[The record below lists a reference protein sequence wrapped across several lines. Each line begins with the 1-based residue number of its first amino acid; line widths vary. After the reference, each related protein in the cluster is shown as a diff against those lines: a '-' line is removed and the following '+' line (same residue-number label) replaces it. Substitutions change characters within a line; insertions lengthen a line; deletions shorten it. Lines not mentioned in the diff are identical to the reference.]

1 MQKSTKKPKQLDG
14 LTIHVLDLLAPWQQV
29 DAKRMFGGIGLFAAG
44 TMFAIIID
52 EILYLKETLDAK
64 GKPVPC
70 DVERNYFEYD
80 RNGKTVALFYYQ
92 VPEQALDDSQLMI
105 ELASE
110 SYRSAC
116 SQPKKS
122 KKSSGNYRK
131 LNDRA
136 LRQPSA

>member
-1 MQKSTKKPKQLDG
+1 MANQPKAKTKQLDG
-14 LTIHVLDLLAPWQQV
+14 LTIHVLDLLAPWQYV
-29 DAKRMFGGIGLFAAG
+29 DAKRMFGGIGLFAGG

-52 EILYLKETLDAK
+52 EILYLKETLDEK
-64 GKPVPC
+64 GKPVPSK
-70 DVERNYFEYD
+70 VERTYFEYD

-92 VPEQALDDSQLMI
+92 VPEQALDDSQLLI

-122 KKSSGNYRK
+122 KKKTAQSVKRY
-131 LNDRA
+131 
-136 LRQPSA
+136 

>member
-1 MQKSTKKPKQLDG
+1 MNNRAKSKQLDG
-14 LTIHVLDLLAPWQQV
+14 LTVHVLDLLAPWQLV
-29 DAKRMFGGIGLFAAG
+29 DAKRMFGGIGLFASG

-64 GKPVPC
+64 GKPVPT
-70 DVERNYFEYD
+70 DAERNYFEYE

-92 VPEQALDDSQLMI
+92 VPEQALDDSRLMI

-116 SQPKKS
+116 SQPKKAK
-122 KKSSGNYRK
+122 KKSVRSNR
-131 LNDRA
+131 L
-136 LRQPSA
+136 